1 MDKFDSKGCFIWDID
16 KGFVLTLD
24 SNKCV
29 ESCWSGWASLSAA
42 QIRQIYGDPPTFQ
55 KFQWPDKKVCLLE
68 NKAYWTFEGVLD
80 VAKVA
85 VVFQFGC
92 IKKAGL
98 VKHTHMD
105 FAFDLLEVENR

>member
-1 MDKFDSKGCFIWDID
+1 LKLKHRSCAYDIIGFEAEHSLVDFKKTLPRLVVSVYLAALHEQWPEKYPAQILKINRKQMDKFDSKGCFIWDID

-55 KFQWPDKKVCLLE
+55 KF
-68 NKAYWTFEGVLD
+68 
-80 VAKVA
+80 
-85 VVFQFGC
+85 
-92 IKKAGL
+92 
-98 VKHTHMD
+98 
-105 FAFDLLEVENR
+105 